1 MAAMKTPGK
10 MLPKI
15 IGFIFKKPVTVL
27 YPKERL
33 IPPKGLRGKM
43 KFYPERCIHCGLCSH
58 DCPSGAC
65 TMHLITGD
73 KKQPV
78 FDLDFCTFCAQC
90 EEVCP
95 KDAIE
100 MTTEFELAHY
110 KRGEAI
116 VK

>member
-1 MAAMKTPGK
+1 MKTPGK

-15 IGFIFKKPVTVL
+15 FGFIFRKPVTVL

-33 IPPKGLRGKM
+33 SPPPGLRGKM
-43 KFYPERCIHCGLCSH
+43 KFHLDRCISCSLCAH

-65 TMHLITGD
+65 TMQTIDGKLR
-73 KKQPV
+73 PV
-78 FDLDFCTFCAQC
+78 FDLDFCTFCEQC
-90 EEVCP
+90 AETCP

-100 MTTEFELAHY
+100 MTTEYELAHY

>member
-1 MAAMKTPGK
+1 MQN
-10 MLPKI
+10 
-15 IGFIFKKPVTVL
+15 KPNI
-27 YPKERL
+27 E
-33 IPPKGLRGKM
+33 
-43 KFYPERCIHCGLCSH
+43 
-58 DCPSGAC
+58 
-65 TMHLITGD
+65 

-78 FDLDFCTFCAQC
+78 FDLDFCAFCAQC

>member
-1 MAAMKTPGK
+1 MKMPGK

-15 IGFIFKKPVTVL
+15 FGFIFKKPVTVL

-33 IPPKGLRGKM
+33 TPPKGLRGKM
-43 KFYPERCIHCGLCSH
+43 KFHLERCIHCGLCSH

-65 TMHLITGD
+65 TMQLITGD

>member
-1 MAAMKTPGK
+1 MKVPGK

-15 IGFIFKKPVTVL
+15 MGFIFRKPVTVL

-33 IPPKGLRGKM
+33 DVPVNLRGKM
-43 KFYPERCIHCGLCSH
+43 RFHIEKCISCGLCAK
-58 DCPSGAC
+58 DCPSKAC
-65 TMHLITGD
+65 VMQELEG
-73 KKQPV
+73 KKRPV

-90 EEVCP
+90 AESCP

-100 MTTEFELAHY
+100 ITNEFELAHY
-110 KRGEAI
+110 KKGEAI

>member
-1 MAAMKTPGK
+1 MKAPGK

-15 IGFIFKKPVTVL
+15 VGFIFKKPVTVL

-33 IPPKGLRGKM
+33 VPPERLRGKM
-43 KFYPERCIHCGLCSH
+43 KFYQDHCISCGLCAR

-65 TMHLITGD
+65 TMYELEG
-73 KKQPV
+73 KKRPM
-78 FDLDFCTFCAQC
+78 FDLDYCTFCEQC
-90 EEVCP
+90 ASSCP

-100 MTTEFELAHY
+100 MTAEFELAHY
-110 KRGEAI
+110 KKGEAI